1 MATPQL
7 LLQLLLQLVQNLLRL
22 HQLLL
27 LLAAVLLL
35 PGQLLLVVA
44 IAVAA
49 VEAAQAIQVAQG
61 ALARQAKGLHL
72 LEAHT
77 SPQVEVTSSPQ
88 AWVQVPLET
97 HTNPRQH
104 SNRQIQMHI

>member
-1 MATPQL
+1 MVT
-7 LLQLLLQLVQNLLRL
+7 
-22 HQLLL
+22 
-27 LLAAVLLL
+27 
-35 PGQLLLVVA
+35 

-61 ALARQAKGLHL
+61 ALARQAKGHHL

-88 AWVQVPLET
+88 AWARDPLEAHT
-97 HTNPRQH
+97 SPRRHTNHQVQKH
-104 SNRQIQMHI
+104 VEAT